1 MHETAFGHA
10 WTTYKFLFGEEY
22 QEQHSLFTLNQ
33 TGCCIHFLQS
43 LRDTGAGKEL
53 EQMLA
58 CKEVRFPRVLAW
70 LDRLGVPQA
79 NRARFGR
86 LVMLLNLGLLF
97 GRHFATGICPE
108 RAYQPPHAQQLE
120 TW

>member
-1 MHETAFGHA
+1 MHKTAFGHA
-10 WTTYKFLFGEEY
+10 WGTYRFLFGEEY

-33 TGCCIHFLQS
+33 TWCCIHFLQS

-70 LDRLGVPQA
+70 LDRLGVPQG

-86 LVMLLNLGLLF
+86 LVMLRNLGLLF

-108 RAYQPPHAQQLE
+108 REWQPPLAQQLE